1 MSQLSAKVNK
11 PKKKYFFKTVIFVL
25 LALLYIWAFAGMP
38 VNDIKETAGQ
48 ISKAIFS
55 GIFHPDW
62 DYVYLPD
69 GEDLL
74 RGLLDTLAIAIL
86 GTFISG
92 ILCVPFAFW
101 AANNMSKGKAVTSS
115 GKFVLSFVRTFP
127 EIVMAILFIK
137 AVGPGS
143 FAGVLALGL
152 HSIGMLGKLFSEEI
166 ESLDMGPTEALTATG
181 ANRLQ
186 VLWFA
191 VLPQVLPGFL
201 SYTLYRF
208 EINIRAAAILGVI
221 GAGGIGTPLIFALNS
236 RDWDRVGII
245 LLGIIVMVTIIDAIS
260 GYLRKKII

>member
-1 MSQLSAKVNK
+1 MTDTTVKSMK
-11 PKKKYFFKTVIFVL
+11 PKKNHFQKYIIIIL
-25 LALLYIWAFAGMP
+25 LALIYIWAFSGMP
-38 VNDIKETAGQ
+38 LNGFKETAGQ
-48 ISKAIFS
+48 VSKAIFS

-62 DYVYLPD
+62 DYVYIPE

-86 GTFISG
+86 GTFISAF
-92 ILCVPFAFW
+92 LCVPFAFW
-101 AANNMSKGKAVTSS
+101 AANNMSKGKSFSSS

-166 ESLDMGPTEALTATG
+166 ENVDLGPTEALIATG
-181 ANRLQ
+181 ANRFQ
-186 VLWFA
+186 MLWFA
-191 VLPQVLPGFL
+191 VLPQVMPGFL

-208 EINIRAAAILGVI
+208 EINVRSAAILGII
-221 GAGGIGTPLIFALNS
+221 GAGGIGTPLIFALSS

-245 LLGIIVMVTIIDAIS
+245 LLGIIVMVTVIDLIS
-260 GYLRKKII
+260 SFLRKRIV